1 MKRFAFVAAM
11 LAAVMVAGAA
21 IDAAAQPKKL
31 AMGCT
36 ATASSHYAYCI
47 GQAKAINSTAKDIDV
62 SVIATGATVD
72 NIKRMQKG
80 TIDYG
85 LITNDQMYLAWKGE
99 ASWKDAPAPD
109 MRNLWFYTVS
119 AVYVSVREETGVTS
133 LTELTGKE
141 FNPGI
146 RGSATEKMIEVAVE
160 HLGVKPKWVR
170 GGTSDSVD
178 AMKDKRIVGYAKAGN
193 GFQLDASTMDIA
205 TQTAVRVLAFSEEQ
219 MKKVKA
225 TYPYFPWVKVPANS
239 IKGMGEFWTLAV
251 VVGFAAPKTLSEDVA
266 YRLVKTVM
274 EDKEHQRAAFKGM
287 ADDMVK
293 TTMEQALSPLHAGA
307 VKYYRERGVKI
318 PDQLIPAEAK

>member
-1 MKRFAFVAAM
+1 
-11 LAAVMVAGAA
+11 
-21 IDAAAQPKKL
+21 
-31 AMGCT
+31 
-36 ATASSHYAYCI
+36 
-47 GQAKAINSTAKDIDV
+47 
-62 SVIATGATVD
+62 
-72 NIKRMQKG
+72 MQKG

-99 ASWKDAPAPD
+99 ATWKDAPAPD

-119 AVYVSVREETGVTS
+119 AVYVSVREDTGVKS
-133 LTELTGKE
+133 LTELTGKD

-146 RGSATEKMIEVAVE
+146 RGSATEKMIEVALE
-160 HLGVKPKWVR
+160 HIGVKPKWVR

-193 GFQLDASTMDIA
+193 GFQLDASTMDIS
-205 TQTAVRVLAFSEEQ
+205 TQTAVRVLAFSDEQ
-219 MKKVKA
+219 MKKVKDS
-225 TYPYFPWVKVPANS
+225 YPYFPWVKVPANS

-251 VVGFAAPKTLSEDVA
+251 VVGFGAQKTLPNDVA

-318 PDQLIPAEAK
+318 PDHLVPAEAR